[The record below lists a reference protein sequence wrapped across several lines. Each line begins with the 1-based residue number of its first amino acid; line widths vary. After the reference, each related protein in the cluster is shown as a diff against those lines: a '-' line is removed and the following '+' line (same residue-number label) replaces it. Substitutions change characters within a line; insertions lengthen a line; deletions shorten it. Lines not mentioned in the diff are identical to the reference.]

1 MSRKIQLK
9 SSKEQKQLLIAL
21 LIGDGT
27 ITNHPDFKIS
37 HSEKQLFYI

>member
-21 LIGDGT
+21 LK
-27 ITNHPDFKIS
+27 FLYKIRKNFTK
-37 HSEKQLFYI
+37 E